1 MNRSQSRSSAMSSSA
16 PGGSLGRV
24 FGLHGNGSDGSKE
37 EVVDRED
44 EGDEEEE
51 EEEDEEKEAMAAK
64 VVVSLRFA

>member
-37 EVVDRED
+37 EVDV
-44 EGDEEEE
+44 EGEDEEEDD
-51 EEEDEEKEAMAAK
+51 EEDDDDDEKEAMAAK
-64 VVVSLRFA
+64 LVW